1 MFDDNLNQTVQQEP
15 AENLRGIRYKKN
27 GKHWLIND
35 YVKIHNKFLD
45 NKNTSEVVKERN
57 KLKYA

>member
-27 GKHWLIND
+27 GKH
-35 YVKIHNKFLD
+35 
-45 NKNTSEVVKERN
+45 
-57 KLKYA
+57 